1 VTGTAARVKLVST
14 ATWPRYC
21 VAMIALMSVVFGA
34 VRVLSFGTTQDK
46 LSMTVDPIKLFNRAE
61 T

>member
-1 VTGTAARVKLVST
+1 
-14 ATWPRYC
+14 
-21 VAMIALMSVVFGA
+21 MIALMSVVSGA

-46 LSMTVDPIKLFNRAE
+46 LSMTVVPIKLFNRAE

>member
-1 VTGTAARVKLVST
+1 
-14 ATWPRYC
+14 
-21 VAMIALMSVVFGA
+21 MIALMSVVSGA

-46 LSMTVDPIKLFNRAE
+46 LSMTVVPIKPFNRAE